1 MDSSTQ
7 QMTFAQF
14 AQLLALESARNIING
29 REVMMQVLQNILPH
43 EIKDKESGEVRLAVT
58 RDGDRLNVTS
68 YLTQTAIESIND
80 IAA

>member
-1 MDSSTQ
+1 
-7 QMTFAQF
+7 MTFAQF

-68 YLTQTAIESIND
+68 YLTQTAIESINE
-80 IAA
+80 AA